1 MPTHAAPQMTL
12 AEFKELFQA
21 VSTWGRWGKD
31 DQRGALNHLTRDRV
45 MAAAR
50 LIRDGRTIS
59 LSLPLNTHARID
71 NPEPADH
78 HMTMMADSD
87 AAGLQFAKDY
97 IGIDYHNDSHTHL
110 DAFCHVAFDGQ
121 LYNGV
126 PCDSI
131 TPDGGSADT
140 VAAVKDGLIG
150 RGVLL
155 DVPRLR
161 GVPWLEPGENI
172 FRDDL
177 ELTER
182 EQAVTVGEGD
192 ILLVRTGHPRRLAE
206 LGPWDTAHSKAGLHP
221 GTAPFLAERGVAVL
235 GCDGNSDT
243 APSAT
248 EGVGFPM
255 HVLALT
261 AMGVPLLDYLQLEDL
276 SAECASRGRWEFFF
290 TAAPLRIVGG
300 TGSPLNP
307 IAVF

>member
-1 MPTHAAPQMTL
+1 MTL
-12 AEFKELFQA
+12 SEFKELFQA
-21 VSTWGRWGKD
+21 VSNWGRWGED
-31 DQRGALNHLTRDRV
+31 DERGALNHLNADRV
-45 MAAAR
+45 VAAAA
-50 LIRDGRTIS
+50 LIRTGRTIT
-59 LSLPLNTHARID
+59 LSLPLNTHAGIA

-78 HMTMMADSD
+78 HMTTMVDAQAD
-87 AAGLQFAKDY
+87 GLQFVKDY

-110 DAFCHVAFDGQ
+110 DAFCHVAFDGV

-126 PCDSI
+126 PSDSI
-131 TPDGGSADT
+131 TSEGGAAGT
-140 VAAVKDGLIG
+140 VAAAKDGLIG

-161 GVPWLEPGENI
+161 AVPWLEPGENI

-177 ELTER
+177 ELAEH
-182 EQAVTVGEGD
+182 EQGVTVGDGD

-206 LGPWDTAHSKAGLHP
+206 VGAWDTANAKAGLHP
-221 GTAPFLAERGVAVL
+221 STATFLADRAVAVL
-235 GCDGNSDT
+235 GSDGNSDT

-261 AMGVPLLDYLQLEDL
+261 AMGVPLLDYLQLDEL
-276 SAECASRGRWEFFF
+276 SAACASSGRWEFFF
-290 TAAPLRIVGG
+290 VTAPLRIVGG

-307 IAVF
+307 IAVL

>member
-1 MPTHAAPQMTL
+1 MTL
-12 AEFKELFQA
+12 SEFKELFQA
-21 VSTWGRWGKD
+21 VSNWGRWGED
-31 DQRGALNHLTRDRV
+31 DERGALNRLNADRV
-45 MAAAR
+45 VAAAA
-50 LIRDGRTIS
+50 LIHTGRTMS
-59 LSLPLNTHARID
+59 LSLPLNTHAGIE

-78 HMTMMADSD
+78 HMTKMAD
-87 AAGLQFAKDY
+87 ANAGGLQFVKDY

-110 DAFCHVAFDGQ
+110 DAFCHVAFDGL

-131 TPDGGSADT
+131 TAKGGAADT
-140 VAAVKDGLIG
+140 VAAAKDGLIG

-161 GVPWLEPGENI
+161 AVPWLEPGENI

-177 ELTER
+177 ELAEH
-182 EQAVTVGEGD
+182 EQGVTVGDGD

-206 LGPWDTAHSKAGLHP
+206 VGAWDTANAKAGLHP
-221 GTAPFLAERGVAVL
+221 STATFLADRAVAVL
-235 GCDGNSDT
+235 GSDGNSDT

-261 AMGVPLLDYLQLEDL
+261 AMGVPLLDYLQLDEL
-276 SAECASRGRWEFFF
+276 SAACASSGRWEFFF
-290 TAAPLRIVGG
+290 ATAPLRIVGG

-307 IAVF
+307 IAVL

>member
-1 MPTHAAPQMTL
+1 MTL
-12 AEFKELFQA
+12 SEFKELFQA
-21 VSTWGRWGKD
+21 VSNWGRWGED
-31 DQRGALNHLTRDRV
+31 DERGALNHLNADRV
-45 MAAAR
+45 VAAAA
-50 LIRDGRTIS
+50 LIRTGRTIS
-59 LSLPLNTHARID
+59 LSLPLNTQAGLA

-78 HMTMMADSD
+78 HMTMMADAD
-87 AAGLQFAKDY
+87 AGGSQFVKDY

-110 DAFCHVAFDGQ
+110 DAFCHVAFDGL

-131 TPDGGSADT
+131 TAKGGAADT
-140 VAAVKDGLIG
+140 VAAAKDGLIG

-155 DVPRLR
+155 DVPHLR

-177 ELTER
+177 ELADR
-182 EQAVTVGEGD
+182 A
-192 ILLVRTGHPRRLAE
+192 
-206 LGPWDTAHSKAGLHP
+206 
-221 GTAPFLAERGVAVL
+221 VAVL
-235 GCDGNSDT
+235 GSDGNSDT

-261 AMGVPLLDYLQLEDL
+261 AMGVPLLDYLQLDEL
-276 SAECASRGRWEFFF
+276 SAACASSGRWEFFF
-290 TAAPLRIVGG
+290 ATAPLRIVGG

-307 IAVF
+307 IAVL